1 MSMSHQME
9 NINKEID
16 IKKSQIK
23 ILELKCIT
31 EIKNSLERLNSRLEL
46 AEERINKL
54 GDRATERKWRKIH
67 AAS

>member
-1 MSMSHQME
+1 MMSMSHQME

-46 AEERINKL
+46 AE
-54 GDRATERKWRKIH
+54 
-67 AAS
+67 